1 LRYTAPPEGS
11 RQVVGIPA
19 GFTNVDQK
27 GGGPM
32 ADQPEGHQ
40 NTKADRIYLMARWL
54 GPIFTIYKIVREFL
68 SH

>member
-1 LRYTAPPEGS
+1 MG
-11 RQVVGIPA
+11 VPA

-32 ADQPEGHQ
+32 AAQPVGHQ
-40 NTKADRIYLMARWL
+40 NNKADRFYNRVRWL